1 MPAPVTTESVWK
13 AIESGLFAVL
23 AFANAKGQPRTA
35 GICYAVRD
43 RHIYVLTGK
52 DTWKV
57 KHIARNPDVSLT
69 VTLPKQVP
77 FLPWVQIPA
86 ATVTIQG
93 NAEILGYAD
102 IPPDVFRTLTR
113 GAELPVSVE
122 EMVAIKVKPVGEFVT
137 YGINVSLLTMR
148 KPDEARGRAP
158 VISKL
163 STAA

>member
-1 MPAPVTTESVWK
+1 M
-13 AIESGLFAVL
+13 FAVL

-35 GICYAVRD
+35 GICYAVKD
-43 RHIYVLTGK
+43 RQIFILTGK

-57 KHIARNPDVSLT
+57 KHIARNLAVSLT

-93 NAEILGYAD
+93 QAEILGYAD

-113 GAELPVSVE
+113 GAEMPVPVE
-122 EMVAIKVKPVGEFVT
+122 EIVAIKITPAGEFVT

-148 KPDEARGRAP
+148 KPEEARGRAP
-158 VISKL
+158 VVSKL
-163 STAA
+163 PTAA

>member
-1 MPAPVTTESVWK
+1 M
-13 AIESGLFAVL
+13 FAVL

-43 RHIYVLTGK
+43 RHIYILTGK

-69 VTLPKQVP
+69 VTLPKRVL

-93 NAEILGYAD
+93 QAEILGYAD

-113 GAELPVSVE
+113 GAELPVSAE
-122 EMVAIKVKPVGEFVT
+122 EIVAINIKPAGEFVT
-137 YGINVSLLTMR
+137 YGIDVSLLTMR
-148 KPDEARGRAP
+148 KPEEARGRAP
-158 VISKL
+158 VVSSL
-163 STAA
+163 PTAA